1 VEGRALALAPYFFIF
16 LCLMALNGLIYHF
29 IQGNMQSNPDGFAY
43 SSSQVM
49 SYSNDGRNPPKYFEA
64 SSSTKRGPDGVR
76 ETQKS
81 LRDSESGLH
90 SMAVGHHIGQ

>member
-1 VEGRALALAPYFFIF
+1 
-16 LCLMALNGLIYHF
+16 MALNGLIYHF

-49 SYSNDGRNPPKYFEA
+49 SYSNDGRNPPKYFEV